1 MQLEL
6 SQDDVGMKEEEEEE
20 EEAGFGSGNGGGG
33 GSGGPGS
40 SSLSY
45 HSTTSPSIAPRSMS
59 SSFDEPL
66 DEPFDSPM
74 DEDEVVRRC
83 SLDDSPRLFF
93 VRSGGRNKQPY
104 CASSTAML
112 NGSSVIAN
120 KSTSNRRRIKVGI
133 RQLTGTQPQTTTT
146 TILSYSFNLYCILF
160 PTNRLETNESWLF
173 SIGRWRVLHDGGKW
187 SWKGASFKLM
197 LLLAAKLH
205 ALKGNPPF
213 SQWPAPFLFPFS
225 LSRES
230 GCTYSSLSLFYFFFF
245 CFYLPVV
252 SCRHFSPFPL
262 CLLLFSSL
270 IKGHWLSLSL
280 CCCCCCCTSAVR
292 PVWFSFSI
300 KTLSVNPLGRVA
312 TGWRDDKK

>member
-1 MQLEL
+1 MLSIFCLLNNVFSLSFFLFSSLYTIDDDDNDDSVLVYLTSSPTSSSSLPLLYTATTTITATTLTDWGETKLNAMQLEL

-112 NGSSVIAN
+112 NGSSVVAN
-120 KSTSNRRRIKVGI
+120 QSTSNRRRIKVGI

-160 PTNRLETNESWLF
+160 PTNRLETNES
-173 SIGRWRVLHDGGKW
+173 
-187 SWKGASFKLM
+187 
-197 LLLAAKLH
+197 
-205 ALKGNPPF
+205 
-213 SQWPAPFLFPFS
+213 
-225 LSRES
+225 
-230 GCTYSSLSLFYFFFF
+230 
-245 CFYLPVV
+245 
-252 SCRHFSPFPL
+252 
-262 CLLLFSSL
+262 
-270 IKGHWLSLSL
+270 
-280 CCCCCCCTSAVR
+280 
-292 PVWFSFSI
+292 
-300 KTLSVNPLGRVA
+300 
-312 TGWRDDKK
+312 